1 MKRWIY
7 GLLAAVCLALLTIPV
22 ARAADIVDF
31 AVEGG
36 NIKFDKSTGTVT
48 GCDKSVTKAV
58 IPDIIDTVQVKTI
71 GNAAFQFCHSVT
83 SVTVP
88 NGVTFIGGSAF
99 FYCDSLTD
107 ITIPD
112 SVTQIGD
119 SAFYQ
124 CSKLRKVNIPSNLTS
139 IGKNAFY
146 GCASLTGINIPDGV
160 TTIDGW
166 AFTGCTG
173 LTSVSIPN
181 NVTTIGT
188 GAFSATGLTSVFIP
202 SSVTTIGGNPFSN
215 CAGLNAITVA
225 GDNPSFCSI
234 GGVLFEKADM
244 ELRVYPGGK
253 SGAYSAPNGVTAISP
268 NAFFRCT
275 VLTSVSIPNSV
286 TTIGLSA
293 FNSCT
298 SLTDVYY
305 DGTQAEYEANL
316 RPNVDNRNNE
326 NDIFLNANFHFNDSP
341 SPTPPP
347 VDPNPAPN
355 PTLPN
360 TAANDNTMLFG
371 IVFLILAS
379 LTLTVWALGR
389 KRRKD
394 EST

>member
-22 ARAADIVDF
+22 AQAADIVNF

-48 GCDKSVTKAV
+48 GCDKSVTKAD
-58 IPDIIDTVQVKTI
+58 IPDTIETAQVTSIGSSAFRYCTSLSDVKIPSSVTTI
-71 GNAAFQFCHSVT
+71 G
-83 SVTVP
+83 
-88 NGVTFIGGSAF
+88 G
-99 FYCDSLTD
+99 
-107 ITIPD
+107 
-112 SVTQIGD
+112 

-124 CSKLRKVNIPSNLTS
+124 CSSLTNVS
-139 IGKNAFY
+139 MSSSLTTIGSNAFY
-146 GCASLTGINIPDGV
+146 GCAGLRGMSIPSGV
-160 TTIDGW
+160 ATIGSS
-166 AFTGCTG
+166 AFAGCAG
-173 LTSVSIPN
+173 LTSVNIPN

-215 CAGLNAITVA
+215 CTGLNAITVA

-234 GGVLFEKADM
+234 DGVLFEKADM

-253 SGAYSAPNGVTAISP
+253 SGAYSAPNGVTAVSP

-275 VLTSVSIPNSV
+275 GLTSVSIPNSV

-316 RPNVDNRNNE
+316 RPNVDNGNNE

-360 TAANDNTMLFG
+360 TAAGDNTVLYG
-371 IVFLILAS
+371 IAFLILAS
-379 LTLTVWALGR
+379 LTLTAWALGR